1 MQEPNVNKNASW
13 KELFFKE
20 AFFLYEHREAIYSDE
35 RMFCTPLPFDNNL
48 AYSGNYGLDNATL
61 GVYLEWW
68 DSCERVVLKERD
80 EVVELTYFIAGS
92 PLSGINT
99 CAVVDRD
106 GKPRRHSF
114 IEKHF
119 SEIWRSFEEINSRY
133 EVEKQSHP
141 AFTLEETIAKVRA

>member
-35 RMFCTPLPFDNNL
+35 RMFCTPLPFENNL

-92 PLSGINT
+92 PLSGSNG
-99 CAVVDRD
+99 CGVVNRE
-106 GKPRRHSF
+106 GKTRRHTF
-114 IEKHF
+114 KAPF
-119 SEIWRSFEEINSRY
+119 SEIWHSFMTINIRY
-133 EVEKQSHP
+133 AAAKRKCP
-141 AFTLEETIAKVRA
+141 AFTLEETVAKLRA